1 MVTKEMIKS
10 EIERVPDERLE
21 ELYGVVKSYVRDESS
36 DESERARK
44 FKAAADEVFE
54 SRKSAFEELAK
65 GAE

>member
-10 EIERVPDERLE
+10 EVERVPDERLE
-21 ELYGVVKSYVRDESS
+21 ELYGVVKSYARDESL

-44 FKAAADEVFE
+44 LEAVSESLLE
-54 SRKSAFEELAK
+54 SRKRVYEELAK